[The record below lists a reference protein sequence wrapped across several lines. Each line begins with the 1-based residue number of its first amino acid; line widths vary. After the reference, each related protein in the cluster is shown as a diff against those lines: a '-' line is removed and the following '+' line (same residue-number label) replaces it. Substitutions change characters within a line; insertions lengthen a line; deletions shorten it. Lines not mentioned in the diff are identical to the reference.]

1 MSFLPIKSGNFTFVF
16 FASAYTNGNNIIPL
30 FKELCI
36 IQSTIYRKILRLIAI
51 FAFVF
56 FYTTLAFND
65 NNCAGVF
72 FESQDE
78 FRLSF
83 SATALSVIVN
93 ITFLGLAACFFQEFF
108 NCRNIRYITLRI
120 DFSKFI
126 LAKIAP
132 HLFEDKRFAEL
143 FIRHINSYKEFR
155 LMQQFF
161 KFQPNKKAWDRR
173 LAGKEALVNP
183 LRNKTER
190 PTHRVRERPTCSY
203 VI

>member
-16 FASAYTNGNNIIPL
+16 FASAYTNGNNIISL

-36 IQSTIYRKILRLIAI
+36 IQSSIYRKILRLIAI
-51 FAFVF
+51 FAFVA

-65 NNCAGVF
+65 NNCARVF
-72 FESQDE
+72 FESQDKLWL
-78 FRLSF
+78 RF
-83 SATALSVIVN
+83 SSSALSVIVN
-93 ITFLGLAACFFQEFF
+93 ITFLGFSTCFFQEFF
-108 NCRNIRYITLRI
+108 NYRNLGYISLRI

-155 LMQQFF
+155 LM
-161 KFQPNKKAWDRR
+161 
-173 LAGKEALVNP
+173 
-183 LRNKTER
+183 
-190 PTHRVRERPTCSY
+190 
-203 VI
+203 